1 MKLGSQVSLLINKS
15 AASRYFKIN
24 RQVQRLI
31 LEGWRRRGRGRS
43 CCWRQ
48 RNILF
53 GIVGATQTLKRE
65 RRRRELQTYRFFL
78 LSVFIAPA
86 RYLELRHYLF
96 CCLSAIC
103 SCFASRAS
111 AALFQRGSW
120 LCEKWAL
127 CQMPILKINKTSL
140 VSFTERWSLAAGV
153 LLQGGGRFALDS
165 FQCSRLLP
173 VLPFTE
179 NMVVTSSL

>member
-15 AASRYFKIN
+15 AAPRYFKIN
-24 RQVQRLI
+24 RQAQRLI

-65 RRRRELQTYRFFL
+65 RRREDAELQTYRFFL

-86 RYLELRHYLF
+86 RYLEFRHYLF
-96 CCLSAIC
+96 SCSSAIC
-103 SCFASRAS
+103 SFCQQSIGS
-111 AALFQRGSW
+111 IFQRGSW
-120 LCEKWAL
+120 LCTKWAL

-140 VSFTERWSLAAGV
+140 VSFKLYSVKDDL
-153 LLQGGGRFALDS
+153 
-165 FQCSRLLP
+165 
-173 VLPFTE
+173 
-179 NMVVTSSL
+179 